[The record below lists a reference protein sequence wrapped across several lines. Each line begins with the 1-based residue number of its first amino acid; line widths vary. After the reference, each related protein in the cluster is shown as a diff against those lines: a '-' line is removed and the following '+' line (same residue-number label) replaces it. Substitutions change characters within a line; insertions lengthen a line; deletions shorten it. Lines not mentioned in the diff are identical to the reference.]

1 MTRYKTIDAKSAIAE
16 MQKATALTQKDLL
29 YGEAKIAQ
37 LQKINGL
44 LVKQQKLTA
53 DRIEEE
59 R

>member
-1 MTRYKTIDAKSAIAE
+1 
-16 MQKATALTQKDLL
+16 MQKANALTQKDLL

-37 LQKINGL
+37 LQKINSL
-44 LVKQQKLTA
+44 LVKQQRLTA